1 VQCCTWGSRA
11 TAPAVNRGEPSQ
23 LERRPTEGDSLFAG
37 GGEVGFL
44 LSRIDWTKTP
54 LGAVSNW
61 SPALRTMVGM
71 VLKNRSPL
79 VLWWGTELVQIY
91 NDAFRAI
98 LATKHPRALAQPAS
112 ECWSEIWSVLGPMIE
127 APLRGQPATGSD
139 DLLLLVNRKG
149 FLEETHFRFA
159 YSPVPDESLTG
170 AAIGGVLGTVAEI
183 SEEVYAAR
191 QLATLRDLARPAGDA
206 ATGAMACEHA
216 ARVLGG
222 NDRDVPCS
230 LLYLLDTTGDRA
242 DLAGS
247 SGFAQAL
254 RDGSLPETITF
265 NDGAAAVW
273 PLDRAIRQSIRSSLE
288 KRAPAVVSSVAWM
301 GLPRGAWTLPPD
313 QVLVLPLFSPEQP
326 QAYGVLVV
334 AVNPHRELDSQ
345 YRTFFDLASDHV
357 ATAIRNARA
366 YQQERQRAKRLAEVD
381 RAKTAFFSNVSH
393 EFRTPL
399 TLLLGPLEDMR
410 AEAKTGSAE
419 RERIDVV
426 HRNAL
431 RLLKLVNTL
440 LDFARMEAGRVEA
453 NYQATDLSAL
463 TVDLATSFRATIARA
478 GLELSVDCPA
488 LPEPVYVDRDMWEK
502 IVLNLLSN
510 AFKFTFGG
518 SIGVR
523 LRTEGD
529 SVALDV
535 TDTGVGIA
543 EQDLSRL
550 FERFHRVEG
559 VRSRSHEGS
568 GIGLAFVRE
577 LTRMHRGE
585 VRVESVVGV
594 GTTFTIVIP
603 RGSSHLPKEQ
613 LLPQAILDSAPANI
627 PSFVEEARG
636 WDTVKRP
643 SRPSLP
649 PGALAPAAAGD
660 RERLLFADDN
670 ADMREYVTRLLSKQW
685 RVEAVSD
692 GIAALEAI
700 ARERPALVLADAM
713 MPRLDGFG
721 LLRTLRAAPATQ
733 NLPVI
738 LLSARA
744 GEESNLQALQ
754 AGANDYLIKPF
765 SAGDLLARISSQL
778 KIAALRDQVE
788 HEREAA
794 RHLMEGLFNAAPA
807 AIALLRGPD
816 LVVVFANPRCLEL
829 WQRAK
834 PSDVIGRPLLVALP
848 ELRGQGFDD
857 TLRQVMATGEPASGN
872 ELPATLLRAGSEVH
886 VRLNYVYVP
895 TRDAAGTI
903 DGVSMFAFDVTR
915 EFEARGR
922 AQLGEQVGQA
932 LVTQETLAEQL
943 HHCCTALVAMGAA
956 FARIWTYDATRDL
969 LELRASAGLYEHTSG
984 PQARVALGSLKAGL
998 IAKNRE
1004 PTLIQNVIGD
1014 PQVADQAW
1022 AAREHLVSFAGYPLI
1037 VGQRLVGVVAL
1048 YTKVEL
1054 SEGMTAAI
1062 STIAGQ
1068 IAIAVDRDASERFRE
1083 LFIGILGHDLR
1094 NPLNAVLMAHHL
1106 LLETAPD
1113 AEKRLLTRLG
1123 SSAKR
1128 MERMITQ
1135 LLDFT
1140 RARSG
1145 GGIALLRES
1154 ADLGTIC
1161 AQTVD
1166 ELRTA
1171 NPARQIEMSVAGD
1184 ARGLWDTDRM
1194 AQVFSNLIANA
1205 VTYGSAETAV
1215 EIKLTA
1221 DASEVSCTVR
1231 NFGPQI
1237 PAELLP
1243 YLFDPFRRARHAKAA
1258 AAQGLGLGLFIC
1270 QQIVAAHGGTTVVQS
1285 TDEQGT
1291 LFTVTLPKVA
1301 VAA

>member
-1 VQCCTWGSRA
+1 M
-11 TAPAVNRGEPSQ
+11 
-23 LERRPTEGDSLFAG
+23 
-37 GGEVGFL
+37 GFL
-44 LSRIDWTKTP
+44 LSRIEWANTP
-54 LGAVSNW
+54 LGSVSGW

-91 NDAFRAI
+91 NDAFRSI
-98 LATKHPRALAQPAS
+98 PATKHPRSVAQAAA
-112 ECWSEIWSVLGPMIE
+112 ECWSEIWSVIGPMIE

-139 DLLLLVNRKG
+139 DLMLLVNRKG
-149 FLEETHFRFA
+149 FVEETHFKFA
-159 YSPVPDESLTG
+159 YSPVPDESLSG
-170 AAIGGVLGTVAEI
+170 ASIGGVLGTVAEI
-183 SEEVYAAR
+183 TEEVYAAR
-191 QLATLRDLARPAGDA
+191 QLATLRDLARQAGDA
-206 ATGAMACEHA
+206 ATGAKACEHA
-216 ARVLGG
+216 ARILAG

-247 SGFAQAL
+247 SGFAEAL

-265 NDGAAAVW
+265 TDGATAVW
-273 PLDRAIRQSIRSSLE
+273 PVDRAVRQGIHSALE
-288 KRAPAVVSSVAWM
+288 KRTPSLVSGVAWM
-301 GLPRGAWTLPPD
+301 ALPRGAWTQSPD
-313 QVLVLPLFSPEQP
+313 QVVILPLFSPEQP
-326 QAYGVLVV
+326 QAYGVMVV
-334 AVNPHRELDSQ
+334 AVNPHRELDGQ
-345 YRTFFDLASDHV
+345 YRTFLDLAADHV

-399 TLLLGPLEDMR
+399 TLLLGPLEDLR
-410 AEAKTGSAE
+410 AESRSGTAQ
-419 RERIDVV
+419 RERIDVI

-453 NYQATDLSAL
+453 NYQPTDLSAL

-478 GLELSVDCPA
+478 GLDLIVECPTLSEV
-488 LPEPVYVDRDMWEK
+488 VYVDRDMWEK

-510 AFKFTFGG
+510 AFKFTFAG
-518 SIGVR
+518 SISVR
-523 LRTEGD
+523 LREQD
-529 SVALDV
+529 ENIALDIA
-535 TDTGVGIA
+535 DTGVGIA
-543 EQDLSRL
+543 EQDLPRL

-585 VRVESVVGV
+585 VRVQSVVGK
-594 GTTFTIVIP
+594 GSTFTILIP
-603 RGSSHLPKEQ
+603 RGSGHLPKEQ
-613 LLPQAILDSAPANI
+613 LVSQEVVDSAPANAS
-627 PSFVEEARG
+627 SFVEEARS
-636 WDTVKRP
+636 WDTVRGP
-643 SRPSLP
+643 SRSTMP
-649 PGALAPAAAGD
+649 PAAAAVVPASA
-660 RERLLFADDN
+660 RERLLFVDDN
-670 ADMREYVTRLLSKQW
+670 ADMREYVSRLLSKQW
-685 RVEAVSD
+685 RVEAVTD

-700 ARERPALVLADAM
+700 ARERPALVLADVM

-721 LLRTLRAAPATQ
+721 LLRTLRTAHATQ

-744 GEESNLQALQ
+744 GEESTLQALQ

-765 SAGDLLARISSQL
+765 SAGDLLARVSSQL

-788 HEREAA
+788 HERETA

-807 AIALLRGPD
+807 AIALIRGPD
-816 LVVVFANPRCLEL
+816 LVVVFANPRCIEL
-829 WQRAK
+829 WRRVK
-834 PSDVIGRPLLVALP
+834 PSDVVGKPLLSAIP
-848 ELRGQGFDD
+848 ELRSQGFDD
-857 TLRQVMATGEPASGN
+857 ILHQVMATGEPVSGD
-872 ELPATLLRAGSEVH
+872 ELPATVFREGNEVH
-886 VRLNYVYVP
+886 VRLKYVFVP
-895 TRDAAGTI
+895 TRDVAGTI
-903 DGVSMFAFDVTR
+903 DGVSVFAFDVTR

-922 AQLGEQVGQA
+922 AELGDQVGHA

-943 HHCCTALVAMGAA
+943 SQCCAALVTMGAA
-956 FARIWTYDATRDL
+956 FARIWTYDATHDL
-969 LELRASAGLYEHTSG
+969 LELRASAGLYEHTTG
-984 PQARVALGSLKAGL
+984 PQARVSLGSLKAGL
-998 IAKNRE
+998 IARNRE
-1004 PTLIQNVIGD
+1004 PTLIQHVIGD
-1014 PQVADQAW
+1014 AQVTDQEW
-1022 AAREHLVSFAGYPLI
+1022 AKREGLVSFAGYPLI

-1048 YTKVEL
+1048 YTKMEL

-1062 STIAGQ
+1062 ATVAGQ

-1094 NPLNAVLMAHHL
+1094 NPLNAVLMAQHL
-1106 LLETAPD
+1106 LMETAPA
-1113 AEKRLLTRLG
+1113 AERQLLMRLG

-1145 GGIALLRES
+1145 GGIALTREPS
-1154 ADLGTIC
+1154 DLSVIC
-1161 AQTVD
+1161 AQAVD
-1166 ELRTA
+1166 ELKTA
-1171 NPARQIEMSVAGD
+1171 HPARQIEMTVAGD

-1194 AQVFSNLIANA
+1194 AQVFSNLVANA
-1205 VTYGSAETAV
+1205 VTYGSGETAV
-1215 EIKLTA
+1215 EISLTA
-1221 DASEVSCTVR
+1221 TLSEVVCAVR
-1231 NFGPQI
+1231 NFGPKI
-1237 PAELLP
+1237 PADLLP

-1270 QQIVAAHGGTTVVQS
+1270 QQIVAAHGGKTVVAS
-1285 TDEQGT
+1285 TEASGT
-1291 LFTVTLPKVA
+1291 VFTVTLPKHSVSG
-1301 VAA
+1301 

>member
-1 VQCCTWGSRA
+1 MGI
-11 TAPAVNRGEPSQ
+11 
-23 LERRPTEGDSLFAG
+23 
-37 GGEVGFL
+37 L
-44 LSRIDWTKTP
+44 LSRIDWASTP
-54 LGAVSNW
+54 LGSVSSW
-61 SPALRTMVGM
+61 SPALRTIVGM

-79 VLWWGTELVQIY
+79 VLWWGPELVQIY
-91 NDAFRAI
+91 NDAFRPIPA
-98 LATKHPRALAQPAS
+98 AKHPRAVAQAAA
-112 ECWSEIWSVLGPMIE
+112 ECWSEIWSVIGPMIE

-139 DLLLLVNRKG
+139 DLMLLVNRKG
-149 FLEETHFRFA
+149 FLEETHFKFA
-159 YSPVPDESLTG
+159 YSPVPDESLVG
-170 AAIGGVLGTVAEI
+170 SGIGGVLGTVAEI
-183 SEEVYAAR
+183 TEEVYAGR
-191 QLATLRDLARPAGDA
+191 QLATLRDLARQAPEG
-206 ATGAMACEHA
+206 ATGAMACQLCA
-216 ARVLGG
+216 GILAG

-242 DLAGS
+242 DLTGS
-247 SGFAQAL
+247 SGFGQAL
-254 RDGSLPETITF
+254 LDGSLPETITF
-265 NDGAAAVW
+265 TDGAAAVW
-273 PLDRAIRQSIRSSLE
+273 PVDRAMRQGIRSTLE
-288 KRAPAVVSSVAWM
+288 KRTATVVAGIAWM
-301 GLPRGAWTLPPD
+301 ALPRGAWTQAPD
-313 QVLVLPLFSPEQP
+313 QVVILPLFSPEQP
-326 QAYGVLVV
+326 QAYGVMVV

-345 YRTFFDLASDHV
+345 YRTFLDLASDHV

-410 AEAKTGSAE
+410 AESTSGSE
-419 RERIDVV
+419 QRSRIDLI

-440 LDFARMEAGRVEA
+440 LDFSRMEAGRVEA
-453 NYQATDLSAL
+453 SYQATDLAAL
-463 TVDLATSFRATIARA
+463 TLDLATSFRATIARA
-478 GLELSVDCPA
+478 GLELIVECPA
-488 LPEPVYVDRDMWEK
+488 LPEAVYVDRDMWEK

-518 SIGVR
+518 SISVR
-523 LRTEGD
+523 LRAED
-529 SVALDV
+529 DCVSLAVA
-535 TDTGVGIA
+535 DTGIGIA
-543 EQDLSRL
+543 EQELPRL

-559 VRSRSHEGS
+559 IRSRSHEGS

-585 VRVESVVGV
+585 VRVESVVGR
-594 GTTFTIVIP
+594 GTTFTVRIP
-603 RGSSHLPKEQ
+603 RGSAHLPKEQ
-613 LLPQAILDSAPANI
+613 LTIQETVDPVAPNA
-627 PSFVEEARG
+627 PSFVAEARS
-636 WDTVKRP
+636 WDAVQRS
-643 SRPSLP
+643 SRPSFP
-649 PGALAPAAAGD
+649 PATARTEVTAGV
-660 RERLLFADDN
+660 RARLLFADDN

-685 RVEAVSD
+685 RVEAVED

-721 LLRTLRAAPATQ
+721 LLRTLRAAPSTQ
-733 NLPVI
+733 NLPVL

-744 GEESNLQALQ
+744 GEESTLQALQ

-765 SAGDLLARISSQL
+765 SAGDLLARVSSQL

-807 AIALLRGPD
+807 AIALIRGPE
-816 LVVVFANPRCLEL
+816 LLVVFANPRCLEL
-829 WQRAK
+829 WRRPK
-834 PSDVIGRPLLVALP
+834 LSEVIGRPLLVALP

-857 TLRQVMATGEPASGN
+857 TIRQVMATGEPVAGN
-872 ELPATLLRAGSEVH
+872 ELAATLLRKGDEVH

-895 TRDAAGTI
+895 TRDASGAI

-922 AQLGEQVGQA
+922 AELGEQVGHA
-932 LVTQETLAEQL
+932 LVTQESLSDQL
-943 HHCCTALVAMGAA
+943 SHCCAALVTMGAA

-969 LELRASAGLYEHTSG
+969 LELRASAGRYEHTTG
-984 PQARVALGSLKAGL
+984 PQARVSLGSLKAGL

-1004 PTLIQNVIGD
+1004 PLLIQNVIGHA
-1014 PQVADQAW
+1014 QVSDQPW
-1022 AAREHLVSFAGYPLI
+1022 AAREGLVSFAGYPLI

-1062 STIAGQ
+1062 ATIAGQ

-1094 NPLNAVLMAHHL
+1094 NPLNAVLMAQHL
-1106 LLETAPD
+1106 LMETAAD
-1113 AEKRLLTRLG
+1113 AERPLLTRLG

-1128 MERMITQ
+1128 MERMIAQ

-1154 ADLGTIC
+1154 ADLAAIC
-1161 AQTVD
+1161 AQAVD
-1166 ELRTA
+1166 ELKTA
-1171 NPARQIEMSVAGD
+1171 NPERQIRMTVAGD

-1205 VTYGSAETAV
+1205 VTYGSRETAV
-1215 EIKLTA
+1215 EISLAATPA
-1221 DASEVSCTVR
+1221 EVVCTVR
-1231 NFGPQI
+1231 NFGQPI
-1237 PAELLP
+1237 PADLMP

-1270 QQIVAAHGGTTVVQS
+1270 QQIVAAHGGTTVVES
-1285 TDEQGT
+1285 TRSEGSV
-1291 LFTVTLPKVA
+1291 FTVTLPKSPVST
-1301 VAA
+1301 

>member
-1 VQCCTWGSRA
+1 
-11 TAPAVNRGEPSQ
+11 VNSPEPSSAESR
-23 LERRPTEGDSLFAG
+23 LVDDNSLFAD

-44 LSRIDWTKTP
+44 LSRIDWPSTP
-54 LGAVSNW
+54 LGATSRW

-79 VLWWGTELVQIY
+79 VLWWGPELIQIY
-91 NDAFRAI
+91 NDAFRSI
-98 LATKHPRALAQPAS
+98 PATKHPRAVAQPAA
-112 ECWSEIWSVLGPMIE
+112 ECWSEIWSVIGPMIE
-127 APLRGQPATGSD
+127 APFRGRPATGSD
-139 DLLLLVNRKG
+139 DLMLLVNRKG
-149 FLEETHFRFA
+149 FLEETHFKFA
-159 YSPVPDESLTG
+159 YSPVPDESLAG
-170 AAIGGVLGTVAEI
+170 SGIGGVLGTVAEI
-183 SEEVYAAR
+183 SEEVFAGR
-191 QLATLRDLARPAGDA
+191 QLATLRDLARGGGDA

-247 SGFAQAL
+247 SGFDQSL
-254 RDGSLPETITF
+254 RDGSLPQTITF
-265 NDGAAAVW
+265 TDGTAAVW
-273 PLDRAIRQSIRSSLE
+273 PVDRAMRQGIRNALE
-288 KRAPAVVSSVAWM
+288 KRAPSLVSGVTWM
-301 GLPRGAWTLPPD
+301 GLPRGAWNHAPD
-313 QVLVLPLFSPEQP
+313 QVLILPLFSPEQP
-326 QAYGVLVV
+326 QAYGVMVV
-334 AVNPHRELDSQ
+334 GVSPHRKLDAR
-345 YRTFFDLASDHV
+345 YRTFLDLASDHV

-366 YQQERQRAKRLAEVD
+366 YQQERQRAKRSAEVD

-410 AEAKTGSAE
+410 AEAAVGSTQRAQ
-419 RERIDVV
+419 IDVM

-440 LDFARMEAGRVEA
+440 LDFARMEAGRLEA
-453 NYQATDLSAL
+453 NYQATDLSVL

-478 GLELSVDCPA
+478 GLELLVECEPR
-488 LPEPVYVDRDMWEK
+488 LEPVYVDRDMWET

-510 AFKFTFGG
+510 AFKFTFAG
-518 SIGVR
+518 SIVVR
-523 LRTEGD
+523 LRAEAE
-529 SVALDV
+529 SVALQV
-535 TDTGVGIA
+535 ADTGIGIA
-543 EQDLSRL
+543 EQDLPRL

-585 VRVESVVGV
+585 VSVESTIGM
-594 GTTFTIVIP
+594 GTTFTVRIP
-603 RGSSHLPKEQ
+603 RGSGHLPKEQ
-613 LLPQAILDSAPANI
+613 LQVQDVTGPAAFESAAI
-627 PSFVEEARG
+627 VEEARS
-636 WDTVKRP
+636 WDSVRRP
-643 SRPSLP
+643 SRPSAP
-649 PGALAPAAAGD
+649 PAALPELVASAAD
-660 RERLLFADDN
+660 RILFADDN
-670 ADMREYVTRLLSKQW
+670 ADMREFVKRLLGKQW
-685 RVEAVSD
+685 RVEAVDD

-700 ARERPALVLADAM
+700 ARDRPALVLADVM

-721 LLRTLRAAPATQ
+721 LLRTLRAGPSTQ

-744 GEESNLQALQ
+744 GEQSTLQALQ

-765 SAGDLLARISSQL
+765 SAGDLLARVSSQL
-778 KIAALRDQVE
+778 KIAALRDRVE

-794 RHLMEGLFNAAPA
+794 RHLMESLFNAAPA

-834 PSDVIGRPLLVALP
+834 PSDVIGRPLLAALP
-848 ELRGQGFDD
+848 ELRGHGFDEA
-857 TLRQVMATGEPASGN
+857 LRQVMVTGESVSGN
-872 ELPATLLRAGSEVH
+872 ELPATLLRNGSEVH
-886 VRLNYVYVP
+886 VRLNYVYVA
-895 TRDAAGTI
+895 TRDLAGVV

-922 AQLGEQVGQA
+922 AELGERVGQA
-932 LVTQETLAEQL
+932 LVTRQTLTEQL
-943 HHCCTALVAMGAA
+943 NHCCEALLSIGSA
-956 FARIWTYDATRDL
+956 FARVWTYDATRDL
-969 LELRASAGLYEHTSG
+969 LELRASAGLYEHTTG
-984 PQARVALGSLKAGL
+984 AQARVPLGSLKAGL

-1004 PTLIQNVIGD
+1004 PLLIQNVVGD
-1014 PQVADQAW
+1014 ARVDDQPW
-1022 AAREHLVSFAGYPLI
+1022 ATREGLVSFAGYPLI
-1037 VGQRLVGVVAL
+1037 VGERLVGVVAL
-1048 YTKVEL
+1048 YTKREL

-1062 STIAGQ
+1062 ATIAGQ

-1094 NPLNAVLMAHHL
+1094 NPLNAVLMAQHL
-1106 LLETAPD
+1106 LLETAVEADKP
-1113 AEKRLLTRLG
+1113 LLKRLG

-1145 GGIALLRES
+1145 GGIALLREPS
-1154 ADLGTIC
+1154 DLGTIC
-1161 AQTVD
+1161 AQAAD

-1171 NPARQIEMSVAGD
+1171 NPTRPIEVTLAGD
-1184 ARGLWDTDRM
+1184 AQGLWDTDRM

-1205 VTYGSAETAV
+1205 VTYGSRTTAIEIALTGNAAEV
-1215 EIKLTA
+1215 VCRI
-1221 DASEVSCTVR
+1221 R
-1231 NFGPQI
+1231 NYGPPI
-1237 PAELLP
+1237 PPDLLP

-1258 AAQGLGLGLFIC
+1258 SAQGLGLGLFIC
-1270 QQIVAAHGGTTVVQS
+1270 HQIVAAHGGTTVVDS
-1285 TDEQGT
+1285 SEANGT
-1291 LFTVTLPKVA
+1291 LFVVTLPKQLVSA
-1301 VAA
+1301 